1 MAIDLYYMLESPPCR
16 TVLMVAKHLNIELNL
31 KNVDLEKGE
40 HLKEEFVKVNKF
52 TLISNEIILS

>member
-31 KNVDLEKGE
+31 KSLDLEKGE
-40 HLKEEFVKVNKF
+40 HLNEEFVKVNKL
-52 TLISNEIILS
+52 TLI

>member
-31 KNVDLEKGE
+31 KNVDLGKRE
-40 HLKEEFVKVNKF
+40 HLKEEFVKVNKLA
-52 TLISNEIILS
+52 LI